1 MAAPKFTIRPF
12 SPEEDIPRLLRLR
25 AEAEAVDQEGS
36 ETNEEAL
43 RAQLELPGH
52 DPLQDRW
59 VIDSP
64 KDWQQIVGYGLVWVA
79 PGAESA
85 EINILVHPDWR
96 RQGLGQALLSRIQE
110 RAEAL
115 GAALLHT
122 FAHEKNPAAGPF
134 LREHT
139 FQSEGAYTELR
150 IPADVHLPMPIWP
163 YGYQLRTYAEVQ
175 DLSLLTQ
182 AMNYCY
188 EGLWGH
194 HEVSEAQMAEW
205 LPGFNPESLF
215 LVFSARGRLVGISR
229 VEVSAER
236 TARNG
241 LPTGYIDAPGIVPPH
256 RRDDLFRAMAITGI
270 RWLHGQNQA
279 LVEME
284 SWGDRPTT
292 LRVYHE
298 LGFQT
303 LKRLISYKKPL
314 QKPSLQGPL

>member
-1 MAAPKFTIRPF
+1 MPATQFTLRPF
-12 SPEEDIPRLLRLR
+12 SPEEDIPHILRLR
-25 AEAEAVDQEGS
+25 AEVETVDQEGN
-36 ETNEEAL
+36 ETSEEAL
-43 RAQLELPGH
+43 RAQLNLPGH
-52 DPLQDRW
+52 DPLQDRL

-79 PGAESA
+79 PGAETA
-85 EINILVHPDWR
+85 EINIIVHPDWR
-96 RQGLGQALLSRIQE
+96 RQGLATSLLSRIQE

-115 GAALLHT
+115 GTAQLHT
-122 FAHEKNPAAGPF
+122 FAHESHPAAGPF

-139 FQSEGAYTELR
+139 FQPEGAYTELR

-175 DLSLLTQ
+175 DLSQLTQ
-182 AMNYCY
+182 AMNRCY

-194 HEVSEAQMAEW
+194 HQVSQAQMAEW

-215 LVFSARGRLVGISR
+215 LVYSPSGKLVGISR

-241 LPTGYIDAPGIVPPH
+241 SPTGTIDAPGIVPQH
-256 RRDDLFRAMAITGI
+256 RRDDLFRALAITGI
-270 RWLHGQNQA
+270 RWLHAQGQV

-303 LKRLISYKKPL
+303 LKRLVSYKKPL
-314 QKPSLQGPL
+314 QKPSSQELL